1 MERIE
6 WTIADPRYF
15 PWNPLIA
22 TSQAMHWR
30 WKYRKHIFHP
40 FDHKTNAI
48 NHRFPIHISF
58 EIRCCVPTGHHTAS
72 TIHNQTRHTSF
83 HWITKFLD
91 AKHATFLLARES
103 ANYYRIRGVKVT
115 DCTSFYNPLGEFP
128 TPTWVKQRDRKS
140 IPRRFLASIRYRHS
154 PNQIYRSIG
163 TTIPTLQTR
172 GRVMIHRRAPSRA
185 IFIAAWHTTH
195 IIGDHRGENTLDQ
208 KWRIFRT
215 RLSSC
220 RNVHASFLLLT
231 KRPR

>member
-1 MERIE
+1 MWMWGIYSQEKIEKTPFIIISTMERIE
-6 WTIADPRYF
+6 SRIADPRYI

-91 AKHATFLLARES
+91 AKHATFLFARES

-128 TPTWVKQRDRKS
+128 TPTWSNAIERVYSVVFSRV
-140 IPRRFLASIRYRHS
+140 FA
-154 PNQIYRSIG
+154 IG
-163 TTIPTLQTR
+163 TRRTKST
-172 GRVMIHRRAPSRA
+172 GR
-185 IFIAAWHTTH
+185 
-195 IIGDHRGENTLDQ
+195 
-208 KWRIFRT
+208 
-215 RLSSC
+215 
-220 RNVHASFLLLT
+220 
-231 KRPR
+231 